1 MHLLDGLR
9 KANLRGAP
17 KPLVHGSLDPSL
29 DKKQAELERDRRHAQ
44 AAAAERAQE
53 GRTLQH
59 HLFGGTQ
66 LGLGISP
73 RSRLYLPI
81 SPATTCRPA
90 APSSASIS
98 RLYLA

>member
-1 MHLLDGLR
+1 MHLLDGLL

-17 KPLVHGSLDPSL
+17 KPLVHAPLDPSL

-59 HLFGGTQ
+59 HLFGGIPLTAQ
-66 LGLGISP
+66 PSP
-73 RSRLYLPI
+73 QPQPQPQPWPQALALALPL
-81 SPATTCRPA
+81 PLP
-90 APSSASIS
+90 
-98 RLYLA
+98 